1 MDGDTPEAS
10 IELVQQMV
18 LMFVPQEM
26 HGCCSMLL
34 PIESF
39 EDYVKFFHH
48 SQHDDSLDTL
58 TTSTSLGGG
67 RADYVES
74 SVNGPHVDNVLRND
88 TINGQSSAECNPSSS
103 IYSYSRIN

>member
-1 MDGDTPEAS
+1 MDAAACIAPVKVTFDYNG
-10 IELVQQMV
+10 VR
-18 LMFVPQEM
+18 
-26 HGCCSMLL
+26 MLL

-48 SQHDDSLDTL
+48 SQHDESLDTL

-74 SVNGPHVDNVLRND
+74 SVNGPHVDNELRND
-88 TINGQSSAECNPSSS
+88 IINGQSSAECNPSSS